1 MGHPGFNRQ
10 WAQYGDQER
19 RQHGGRR
26 GGGPWGAGP
35 WAGPGGF
42 GRPGH
47 PGPPPWVAGLFGLAQ
62 GDRQR
67 GPRVRRGDVRS
78 AILDVVRTA
87 HSTEEPVNG
96 YQVIQQITERSN
108 GAWRPSPGSVY
119 PTISQLEDEGLVETD
134 DTRGRRSLR
143 LTAAGE
149 TYVAEHA
156 DELAAVWVP
165 FEQNSTDGETL
176 RRPQARDRPGH
187 GRGVADHHAPAA
199 SSSARPPRRSSPT
212 PGAGSTASSPTATTR
227 PRTTEETETGRPMSD
242 EQLRISDAE
251 REQAAAAL
259 GEHYAQGRLTADEH
273 AERLDQIWAASTRA
287 ELPPVFRDLPGPAR
301 RTPTVS
307 RSAWSRRGRFAGPA
321 ARSPRGA
328 PGAHRSSRTCRSCCS
343 APGRDLRHL
352 AAPPPLRPALET
364 PSAPTS
370 SPAPAVSRAGCG
382 VFGRPRVGR
391 DVGW

>member
-1 MGHPGFNRQ
+1 MGRPGFNRQ

-26 GGGPWGAGP
+26 GGGPWGGGP

-67 GPRVRRGDVRS
+67 GPRVRRGDVRA

-87 HSTEEPVNG
+87 HETDEPVNG

-108 GAWRPSPGSVY
+108 GGWRPSPGSVY

-143 LTAAGE
+143 LTATGE

-165 FEQNSTDGETL
+165 FQEERTAEGD
-176 RRPQARDRPGH
+176 AF
-187 GRGVADHHAPAA
+187 ADIKPEIGQVM
-199 SSSARPPRRSSPT
+199 
-212 PGAGSTASSPTATTR
+212 GAVWQVMTTGSDQQR
-227 PRTTEETETGRPMSD
+227 
-242 EQLRISDAE
+242 
-251 REQAAAAL
+251 AAAAEIL
-259 GEHYAQGRLTADEH
+259 ADTRRRLYGLLAEGDDIAPDATDE
-273 AERLDQIWAASTRA
+273 
-287 ELPPVFRDLPGPAR
+287 
-301 RTPTVS
+301 
-307 RSAWSRRGRFAGPA
+307 
-321 ARSPRGA
+321 
-328 PGAHRSSRTCRSCCS
+328 
-343 APGRDLRHL
+343 
-352 AAPPPLRPALET
+352 
-364 PSAPTS
+364 
-370 SPAPAVSRAGCG
+370 
-382 VFGRPRVGR
+382 
-391 DVGW
+391 